1 MEVVRSAVR
10 IKDRMLYGA
19 KKFGDV
25 LFIDVKCFLGK
36 LIEGL
41 LVGSLLIEPLSSR
54 ILNRKNV

>member
-1 MEVVRSAVR
+1 MVRSTVR

-19 KKFGDV
+19 EEFSDV

-41 LVGSLLIEPLSSR
+41 LVGSLLIELLPAAAEH
-54 ILNRKNV
+54 NP